1 MRIKMQK
8 LTLHND
14 VQEVGLLAEWIERLG
29 EDTGLTP
36 DKVFQ
41 LNLAMEEA
49 VVNVMNYAF
58 PGESGRTF
66 TIAAEKSDNNLIFI
80 IDDEGVPFDPTKA
93 DEPDL
98 SLSAEERP
106 IGGLGIMLVRQFM
119 ENVTYERRDGHNR
132 LTLTY
137 AM

>member
-1 MRIKMQK
+1 MQR

-14 VQEVGLLAEWIERLG
+14 VQEVGLLAEWIEQLG
-29 EDTGLTP
+29 EEIGLTP

-58 PGESGRTF
+58 PGEENRTF
-66 TIAAEKSDNNLIFI
+66 TIDTEKNDGKLLFI

-119 ENVTYERRDGHNR
+119 EDIAYERRNGHNR

-137 AM
+137 AMQ

>member
-1 MRIKMQK
+1 MQR

-14 VQEVGLLAEWIERLG
+14 VQEVGLLAEWIEQLG
-29 EDTGLTP
+29 EEIGLTP

-58 PGESGRTF
+58 PGEENRTF
-66 TIAAEKSDNNLIFI
+66 TIDTEKNDGKLLFI

-119 ENVTYERRDGHNR
+119 EDIAYERRDGHNR

-137 AM
+137 AMQ